1 MPVIDFSTN
10 VTQQSQMNNFNQPQ
24 NSQINNQDQSK
35 GVVDTQKLLN
45 GKNDMLNNF
54 IIRYV

>member
-10 VTQQSQMNNFNQPQ
+10 VTQQAQMQNINHSQ
-24 NSQINNQDQSK
+24 NSQVNNQNK

-45 GKNDMLNNF
+45 GKLDMLICN
-54 IIRYV
+54 Y